1 MSGGN
6 NHYSSCTCPWC
17 YHPSFAEIN
26 DAKPI
31 NFKAATSDTYTI
43 PNARCPECDAP
54 VFFYRSPYGG
64 SVYFDE
70 LGVPWPKHPCM
81 DTGREASVRLGTA
94 PETQKPRQTPRWKKD
109 GWFPIT
115 FLVFGKP
122 DSKGVRTVVVNEL
135 LTNVAHTWEI
145 QDAPEEMN
153 DGPAFIRRSSSGE
166 WEIDTPSGIYHPTE
180 LKLDPNA
187 SWRRRFRWLEHKKD
201 KTVEKPSSDADTK
214 L

>member
-1 MSGGN
+1 M
-6 NHYSSCTCPWC
+6 
-17 YHPSFAEIN
+17 
-26 DAKPI
+26 
-31 NFKAATSDTYTI
+31 
-43 PNARCPECDAP
+43 
-54 VFFYRSPYGG
+54 
-64 SVYFDE
+64 
-70 LGVPWPKHPCM
+70 
-81 DTGREASVRLGTA
+81 
-94 PETQKPRQTPRWKKD
+94 
-109 GWFPIT
+109 
-115 FLVFGKP
+115 
-122 DSKGVRTVVVNEL
+122 VVNEL